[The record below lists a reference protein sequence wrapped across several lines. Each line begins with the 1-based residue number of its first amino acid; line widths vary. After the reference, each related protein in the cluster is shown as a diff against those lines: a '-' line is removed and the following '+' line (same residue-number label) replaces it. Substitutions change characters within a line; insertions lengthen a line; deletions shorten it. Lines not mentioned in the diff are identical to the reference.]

1 MARVKKNKATP
12 NLNPVFFWDFDIDA
26 MDFERAY
33 KTIIAR
39 IVERGGQE
47 EIDEIVRF
55 YGLEKVVKAIRDEIY
70 FLPNYAIDKAL
81 KLFPELKKEEMYCY
95 LNRKDKPYHWI

>member
-1 MARVKKNKATP
+1 MERIKKNKEIP
-12 NLNPVFFWDFDIDA
+12 DLDRVFFWDFDIDA
-26 MDFERAY
+26 MDFMKAY

-55 YGLEKVVKAIRDEIY
+55 YGLEKVVKTIRDEIY
-70 FLPNYAIDKAL
+70 FLPNYAIERVL
-81 KLFPELKKEEMYCY
+81 KFFPELKKEEMYCY
-95 LNRKDKPYHWI
+95 LNRKDKPYDWI

>member
-1 MARVKKNKATP
+1 MKKEKKSRSAP
-12 NLNPVFFWDFDIDA
+12 NLNRVFFWDFDIDA
-26 MDFERAY
+26 MDFEKAY
-33 KTIIAR
+33 KSIIAR

-55 YGLEKVVKAIRDEIY
+55 YGDEKVITAIRDEIY
-70 FLPNYAIDKAL
+70 FLPNYAIERAL
-81 KLFPELKKEEMYCY
+81 KFFPQLKKEEMFCY

>member
-1 MARVKKNKATP
+1 MTRVSKNITVP
-12 NLNPVFFWDFDIDA
+12 NLDRVFFWDFDMDA
-26 MDFERAY
+26 MDFEKAY

-39 IVERGGQE
+39 IVERGGQD

-55 YGLEKVVKAIRDEIY
+55 YSLEKVVKAIRDEIY
-70 FLPNYAIDKAL
+70 FLPNYAIDRAL
-81 KLFPELKKEEMYCY
+81 KFFPKLKKEEMYCY